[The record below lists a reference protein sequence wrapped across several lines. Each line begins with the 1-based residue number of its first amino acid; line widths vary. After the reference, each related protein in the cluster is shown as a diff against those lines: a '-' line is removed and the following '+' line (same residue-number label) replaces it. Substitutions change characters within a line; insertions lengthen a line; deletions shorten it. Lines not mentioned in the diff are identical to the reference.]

1 MNSIRRSFTT
11 VATKSSSNTWMFLGA
26 AGLVGGGYYYY
37 STQKHVVPVPAL
49 NKEWQSFT
57 LKEIFP
63 VSPDTKRFR
72 FALPPGTTHLG
83 LPTASCVVTK
93 FQDGVKEDGKP
104 NNVIRPYTPI
114 EDPAQ
119 KADYFDLIIKRY
131 PDGKMSNHIFNL
143 KVGDQLEIKGPNP
156 KWDYKANEFKHIGMI
171 AGGTGITPMLQV
183 IQRILS
189 DPTDKTKVDLVFANN
204 TEQDIL
210 VKDYLDELAAKRSE
224 QFKVHYVVLKP
235 SKEWKQATGYVNE
248 SIIKSTMPEPKA
260 GKVFVCGPPPMVA
273 AISGPKAKDYS
284 QGEAGGLLKKL
295 GYTSEDIFK
304 F

>member
-1 MNSIRRSFTT
+1 M
-11 VATKSSSNTWMFLGA
+11 
-26 AGLVGGGYYYY
+26 
-37 STQKHVVPVPAL
+37 
-49 NKEWQSFT
+49 
-57 LKEIFP
+57 IFP
-63 VSPDTKRFR
+63 VSHDTKGFR
-72 FALPPGTTHLG
+72 FALPPGATHLG
-83 LPTASCVVTK
+83 LPIASCVLTK
-93 FQDGVKEDGKP
+93 YQDGVKADGKP

-119 KADYFDLIIKRY
+119 KTDYFDLIIKCY
-131 PDGKMSNHIFNL
+131 PDGKMTKHIHSL

-156 KWDYKANEFKHIGMI
+156 KWDYKANEFKRLGMI

-189 DPTDKTKVDLVFANN
+189 DPVDKTQIDLVFANN

-210 VKDYLDELAAKRSE
+210 LKDYLDELATKRAD

-235 SKEWKQATGYVNE
+235 SKEWKHATGYVNE
-248 SIIKSTMPEPKA
+248 PIIKNIMPEPKA
-260 GKVFVCGPPPMVA
+260 GKVFVCGPPPMMA
-273 AISGPKAKDYS
+273 AISGPKAKDFS

-295 GYTSEDIFK
+295 GYSEADIYK